1 MRPLTGS
8 GQAGLN
14 SYRLVLG
21 KPVVAEEI
29 VFNGGLSYDET
40 GVLDQPGTMAIPPCA
55 RIEDIEK
62 KHDRTVLPLF
72 HMLCCRR
79 KTGGG
84 PAEALAEALDY
95 IVNAS
100 GLDSNRRD
108 YLLAG
113 PVDPAVRASRP
124 QDERQNAAAR
134 QRDILKELRTA
145 LSDAL
150 QRDGNALSDADTHGR
165 QGKAPSPFGKFE
177 GGRAGNARA

>member
-14 SYRLVLG
+14 SYRLVFG

-55 RIEDIEK
+55 KIEDIEK
-62 KHDRTVLPLF
+62 KHDPTVLPLF

-84 PAEALAEALDY
+84 PAEALDY

-100 GLDSNRRD
+100 GLAQTGEIISLRD
-108 YLLAG
+108 RLILLFEQ
-113 PVDPAVRASRP
+113 VDRKTSG
-124 QDERQNAAAR
+124 
-134 QRDILKELRTA
+134 RTPPP
-145 LSDAL
+145 
-150 QRDGNALSDADTHGR
+150 GR
-165 QGKAPSPFGKFE
+165 EMFSKS
-177 GGRAGNARA
+177 